1 MDLSR
6 SLAARAVL
14 AIVLM
19 IGYYVLAL
27 AVSAAL
33 IWIPYAEFRY
43 LERVDFRIGIAC
55 LAGAATILW
64 ALVPRPDRFEKPGPQ
79 LTPSTAPELFALID
93 GVATATSQPR
103 PSEVY
108 LLNDVN
114 AWVTQRGGMM
124 GFGSRRVM
132 GVGLPLVNS
141 LTRAELQ
148 AVIAHEFG
156 HYVGGDVGLGP
167 WIYKTRAAIARTMAG
182 LDQSYLQWVFNLYGR
197 MFMRL
202 TMAVSRQQE
211 FVADETAARI
221 SGAAPM
227 VSALKKVAMLAPAY
241 SAYLQQEVLPILQY
255 GFLPP
260 LAEGFDRFIA
270 SPETRTAFDKMARE
284 QTGDTAGEFDTHPPL
299 SERVAALERLPVV
312 LTANTTDRSVPM
324 LANPEKHARLLLEHN
339 AGTDSI
345 RQLNAIQWDDVADS
359 VYAKEWHRIADAQV
373 AWFGATTIG
382 TLPAGKKA
390 YTDIG
395 AGLKNPGETLLGSD
409 ERLGRAAH
417 VMIAGLGAA
426 LLRAGWKLETGPGRP
441 LEVKS
446 GESTVIPREVVGRLI
461 ENAEACREW
470 KATCD
475 AMGISDI
482 PLANATPSTT

>member
-19 IGYYVLAL
+19 IGYYALAL

-93 GVATATSQPR
+93 GVAAATSQPR

-211 FVADETAARI
+211 FVADETAAHI

-270 SPETRTAFDKMARE
+270 SPETRTAFDRMARE
-284 QTGDTAGEFDTHPPL
+284 QVGDAAGEFDTHPPL

-312 LTANTTDRSVPM
+312 QAANTTERSLPM

-339 AGTDSI
+339 AGTDTV
-345 RQLNAIQWDDVADS
+345 RQLNAITWDDVGDS
-359 VYAKEWHRIADAQV
+359 IYAKEWHRIAEAHV
-373 AWFGATTIG
+373 ASFATMTIG
-382 TLPAGKKA
+382 DLPAGKKA
-390 YTDIG
+390 YTEFG
-395 AGLKNPGETLLGSD
+395 AGLKNKGESFVDAD

-426 LLRAGWKLETGPGRP
+426 LLRAGWKMETGPGRP
-441 LEVKS
+441 LELKN
-446 GESTVIPREVVGRLI
+446 GEASVIPRRVVGRLI
-461 ENAEACREW
+461 DNAEA
-470 KATCD
+470 
-475 AMGISDI
+475 
-482 PLANATPSTT
+482 